1 MTHKSIKIS
10 INGFLYLLNRF
21 KTKCYSGKCDYKKI
35 PYNTWRELNRYTRG
49 NVRIYLYPTG
59 IIQLVILDDCDNLPI
74 TTYGFDMS
82 DNSFGSFL
90 FEEMNWDEL
99 DDDITRFDKE
109 YEYKNWYDNS
119 NTSVSN
125 LLTYDLDTSTS
136 IDNTGLATDTTATTS
151 SSCDWYYTTNLSNK
165 ADKSDLDALEKKVQ
179 DVIDKYENNNNNN
192 NNNDN
197 EENKN
202 MKNFNFDFG
211 PMNGNV
217 VRMSMYGLAVRDKT
231 GAYVSYDAKAGEI
244 MNVDILNFDGANFLY
259 KMPVAIKDIAVGDVV
274 IHQNVPMFVVAMSA
288 PNKTL
293 TVVDPVLGERKEI
306 MLARSPFGFNFAT
319 KVVNFLGNAFDT
331 AASAE
336 NPFGN
341 MWMLLAMNE
350 DADMS
355 SILPMMMFAQGGA
368 ADPSMA
374 MVMMAMSQKN
384 GKMDMASMLPMMW
397 MMNNNKPAA
406 TCHCGCHKDG
416 E

>member
-10 INGFLYLLNRF
+10 IDDFLYLLNRF
-21 KTKCYSGKCDYKKI
+21 KTKCYSGECDYEKI

-59 IIQLVILDDCDNLPI
+59 FIQLDISDDCDNSLI
-74 TTYGFDMS
+74 TSYAFDTN
-82 DNSFGSFL
+82 DKTFGSFL

-99 DDDITRFDKE
+99 DDAITRFDKE
-109 YEYKNWYDNS
+109 YEYKNWYDNY

-151 SSCDWYYTTNLSNK
+151 SSCDWYYTTNLSDK

-179 DVIDKYENNNNNN
+179 DVIDKYENNNN

-217 VRMSMYGLAVRDKT
+217 VRMSMYGLAVKDKT
-231 GAYVSYDAKAGEI
+231 GSYVSYDAKNGEI
-244 MNVDILNFDGANFLY
+244 MNVDIINFDGADFLY
-259 KMPVAIKDIAVGDVV
+259 KMPVAIKDISIGDIV
-274 IHQNVPMFVVAMSA
+274 IHQNVPMFVVDVSKD
-288 PNKTL
+288 NKAL
-293 TVVDPVLGERKEI
+293 VAIDPVVGERKEI

-319 KVVNFLGNAFDT
+319 KVVNLLGNAFGA
-331 AASAE
+331 AASAD

-350 DADMS
+350 GSDMS
-355 SILPMMMFAQGGA
+355 AMLPMMMFTQGGT
-368 ADPSMA
+368 ADPTMA
-374 MVMMAMSQKN
+374 MAMMAMSQKD
-384 GKMDMASMLPMMW
+384 GKTNMSSILPMMW
-397 MMNNNKPAA
+397 MMNNTKPAA
-406 TCHCGCHKDG
+406 PCTCGCHKDA
-416 E
+416 